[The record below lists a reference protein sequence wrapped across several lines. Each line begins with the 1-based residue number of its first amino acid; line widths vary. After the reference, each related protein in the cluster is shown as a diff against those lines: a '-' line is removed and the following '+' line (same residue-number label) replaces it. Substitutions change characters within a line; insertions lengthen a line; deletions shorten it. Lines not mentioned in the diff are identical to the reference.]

1 MKAVQ
6 IDQSRKDSPDALH
19 WSDVSLPQLGE
30 RLLAL
35 PTCMSLQM
43 TSSLTVHPTLPSTA
57 SEQVLVKVKAFGLN
71 RMDLM
76 QRRGM
81 YPVPP
86 GASPVLGVEFSGTIA
101 DSNNGQGGWKE
112 GDEVFGL
119 ALGGA
124 YAEYI
129 AVQPRLLVKKPKELS
144 WAQAAGRSSCDLWAL
159 VF

>member
-6 IDQSRKDSPDALH
+6 VNEQSKNEPTSLH
-19 WSDVSLPQLGE
+19 WADVALPQLNTDE
-30 RLLAL
+30 
-35 PTCMSLQM
+35 
-43 TSSLTVHPTLPSTA
+43 
-57 SEQVLVKVKAFGLN
+57 VLVKIKAFGLN

-86 GASPVLGVEFSGTIA
+86 GASPILGVEFSGTIA
-101 DSNNGQGGWKE
+101 TSNGHDDAWKE

-129 AVQPRLLVKKPKELS
+129 ACVPRLLVKKPKELS
-144 WAQAAGRSSCDLWAL
+144 WAQAAGE
-159 VF
+159 